1 MTLGH
6 SFDLVVLGA
15 GPAGASAAI
24 AARRQGLR
32 VAVVDEA
39 QRAGGQV
46 YRAPG
51 YAASPDQLKNN
62 PDLARG
68 EKLRADLAA
77 SGAEQLFGH
86 KLWFAAP
93 GIRLSTVSGKGPHW
107 FDARAFVIATG
118 TTERIIPVPG
128 ATLPGVIG
136 LAAATILLKAH
147 GAIPQGP
154 TVVAGVG
161 PLLYAVAAGILKA
174 GGSVA
179 AVVDLAHPA
188 DWAKQL
194 PGLLSR
200 PDLLLRGAQWMW
212 KLRAAGVP
220 IRFGHAL
227 SSIDGDDAVRAVT
240 IAPVDRQW
248 NARPG
253 AKAETL
259 AAAFVCVGHGLV
271 PATETAR
278 LLGVPH
284 QYRAE
289 RGGFVPVVADDRST
303 PVAGVYVAGDC
314 AGISGAAAAEHAG
327 TLAGLAAA
335 RDLGALAPA
344 AFAQAVSPV
353 RAALSRAE
361 RFGWSIS
368 ALMALRPG
376 LVRAMRPE
384 TVVCRCEDVSCATIE
399 RAARAGA
406 IDVNQL
412 KSTTRCGMG
421 PCQGRMCGEAAAELI
436 AAGGA
441 GSREAAGQWT
451 ARTPLRTVPVAAL
464 VGSYDYDD
472 IPRPPPLPG

>member
-1 MTLGH
+1 MTQGR

-24 AARRQGLR
+24 AARRHGLS
-32 VAVVDEA
+32 VAIIDEA

-46 YRAPG
+46 YRAPSYIPSTAQTRG
-51 YAASPDQLKNN
+51 N

-68 EKLRADLAA
+68 ERLRDDLAS
-77 SGAEQLFGH
+77 SGAELLFGH

-93 GIRLSTVSGKGPHW
+93 GIRLSTVSVGGPSW
-107 FDARAFVIATG
+107 FDARAFVVATG

-147 GAIPQGP
+147 AAIPEGP
-154 TVVAGVG
+154 TVVAGIG

-174 GGSVA
+174 GGTVA
-179 AVVDLAHPA
+179 AVVDLAGPA
-188 DWAKQL
+188 DWAKRL

-200 PDLLLRGAQWMW
+200 PDLTLRGAQWIW
-212 KLRAAGVP
+212 RLRAAGVP
-220 IRFGHAL
+220 IRFGHAV
-227 SSIDGDDAVRAVT
+227 SSIDGDETVRAVT
-240 IAPVDRQW
+240 IAPVDSDWRV
-248 NARPG
+248 RPG
-253 AKAETL
+253 ATPETL
-259 AAAFVCVGHGLV
+259 AAAFVCIGHGLV

-284 QYRAE
+284 HYRAE
-289 RGGFVPVVADDRST
+289 RGGFVPIVAQDRST
-303 PVAGVYVAGDC
+303 DIAGVYVAGDC

-327 TLAGLAAA
+327 TLAGLSAA
-335 RDLGALAPA
+335 RDLGALARGPFEHVVA
-344 AFAQAVSPV
+344 PV
-353 RAALSRAE
+353 RDALLRAE
-361 RFGWSIS
+361 RFGGSIS

-376 LVRAMRPE
+376 LVGAMPPD
-384 TVVCRCEDVSCATIE
+384 TVVCRCEDVTRATID
-399 RAARAGA
+399 RAARDGA

-436 AAGGA
+436 AIAGA
-441 GSREAAGQWT
+441 VSREAAGQWT
-451 ARTPLRTVPVAAL
+451 ARAPLRPLPVTSL
-464 VGSYDYDD
+464 IGTYRYDD
-472 IPRPPPLPG
+472 VPRPPPLPG